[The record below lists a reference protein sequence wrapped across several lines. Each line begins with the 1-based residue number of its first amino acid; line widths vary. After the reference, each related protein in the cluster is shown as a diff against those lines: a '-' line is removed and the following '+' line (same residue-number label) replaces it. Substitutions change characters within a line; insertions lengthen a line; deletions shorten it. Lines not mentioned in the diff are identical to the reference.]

1 MLTMSSGLSMERMMV
16 IRLRGTP
23 LSWARWYTSSHC
35 CHLLFS
41 LKHIPCKYVNF
52 NIFICSHFNTSSWS
66 SVSVLVFSTFWASDS
81 THEPSPTTI
90 SVARQLRN
98 MAALGNKD
106 IKMEH
111 FFMID
116 IGLTE
121 NRKICKPY
129 HCGSSLSK
137 EASSY

>member
-1 MLTMSSGLSMERMMV
+1 ML
-16 IRLRGTP
+16 
-23 LSWARWYTSSHC
+23 
-35 CHLLFS
+35 
-41 LKHIPCKYVNF
+41 
-52 NIFICSHFNTSSWS
+52 SHFNTSSWS

-106 IKMEH
+106 VKMEH
-111 FFMID
+111 FFMMD
-116 IGLTE
+116 IGLAE
-121 NRKICKPY
+121 YRKICKPY

-137 EASSY
+137 EASNY